1 MRRNLLICLQRRW
14 QDTFIL
20 SEKDNVT
27 PVITLAGLIDM
38 KKELGREKDY
48 KDIELIKGY
57 LLKNKSDIET

>member
-1 MRRNLLICLQRRW
+1 MICLQRRW

-20 SEKDNVT
+20 SEKDNAT

-38 KKELGREKDY
+38 KKELGREKDH

-57 LLKNKSDIET
+57 LLKK